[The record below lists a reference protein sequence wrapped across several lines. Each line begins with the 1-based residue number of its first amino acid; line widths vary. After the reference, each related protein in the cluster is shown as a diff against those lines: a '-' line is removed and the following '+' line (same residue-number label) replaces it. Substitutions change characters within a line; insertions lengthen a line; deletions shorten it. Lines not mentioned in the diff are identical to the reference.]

1 MRKNNIPYGKQFIDK
16 KDIVEVVKSLKGKF
30 ITTGRYVK
38 KFEDSI
44 KKKFKSKFAISCSSA
59 TAGLHLAFKSINL
72 KKNDVVLMPS
82 INFISSYSMAKQ
94 MGAKVYLVDVDGETG
109 QMTLKNILSCI
120 KKNKIKKVKI
130 LISMYLGGYVEN
142 NVDLFKLKKK
152 LGCYLIED
160 ACHAIGSRYLYE
172 KKYHFIGSCK
182 HSDICVFSFHPVKSI
197 TTGEGGA
204 VLTNNKNISKRLEI
218 FRSHGI
224 LRKKKYWEY
233 NINELGY
240 NYRLSDLNC
249 ALGYSQ
255 LKKLDIFFKKRSK
268 IFSYYTKKL
277 SPYKQY
283 IFLPNVKNKKN
294 LYHLFLIG
302 INFNKI
308 KNTKD
313 HFIRHLNKKN
323 IFPQF
328 HYVPIYKFS
337 FFKNNKIKEF
347 KGTEQYSRRY
357 LSLPIYYELSKKDQ
371 NYVVNHIINYILKY
385 KKKN

>member
-1 MRKNNIPYGKQFIDK
+1 M
-16 KDIVEVVKSLKGKF
+16 
-30 ITTGRYVK
+30 
-38 KFEDSI
+38 
-44 KKKFKSKFAISCSSA
+44 
-59 TAGLHLAFKSINL
+59 
-72 KKNDVVLMPS
+72 
-82 INFISSYSMAKQ
+82 
-94 MGAKVYLVDVDGETG
+94 
-109 QMTLKNILSCI
+109 
-120 KKNKIKKVKI
+120 
-130 LISMYLGGYVEN
+130 
-142 NVDLFKLKKK
+142 
-152 LGCYLIED
+152 
-160 ACHAIGSRYLYE
+160 
-172 KKYHFIGSCK
+172 
-182 HSDICVFSFHPVKSI
+182 KSI

-337 FFKNNKIKEF
+337 FFKNKKIKEF

-357 LSLPIYYELSKKDQ
+357 LSLPIYYELSKK
-371 NYVVNHIINYILKY
+371 IKTT
-385 KKKN
+385 